1 VATERRSLTRPDGRV
16 VEFLVA
22 GPEDGLPL
30 VLHEGTPCGL
40 VLYSPTLRAATVR
53 GLRVILAA
61 RPGYEGSTPR
71 PGRRVVDVAEDTA
84 AVLDDLGAGT
94 FVTLGWSGGGP
105 HALACAAALP
115 GRCLAAGSIAGVAPY
130 TADGLDWLD
139 GMGPENV
146 AEFGAA
152 RRGEAAL
159 TEFLGR
165 EAAMLSTVTGESVA
179 SSLGGLVIEADKAV
193 LTGSSPLTSRPA
205 CEAALSS
212 GIAGWRDDDLAFVKD
227 WGFSLGWKSPS
238 PAPDDPAPVA
248 VWQGDQ
254 DQMVPFAHGQWLAG
268 QHPGARVHLMP
279 GEGHLSMTVRAFDRI
294 LDDLLD
300 LAGSRGV
307 TASAGAPLS
316 LRRRVSRT
324 AAGTGRT
331 RPARR
336 AAAASTR
343 RSGT

>member
-1 VATERRSLTRPDGRV
+1 MATGRRSLTRPDGRV
-16 VEFLVA
+16 IEFLVV

-40 VLYSPTLRAATVR
+40 VLYSPTLQAAAVR

-130 TADGLDWLD
+130 TADGLDWLG

-152 RRGEAAL
+152 LHDEAAL

-165 EAAMLSTVTGESVA
+165 EAAMMSAITGESVA
-179 SSLGGLVIEADKAV
+179 SSLGGLVIEADRAV
-193 LTGSSPLTSRPA
+193 LTGEFADHVAA
-205 CEAALSS
+205 CLRTALSS

-227 WGFSLGWKSPS
+227 WGFSLGWES
-238 PAPDDPAPVA
+238 PASVPADPAPVA

-268 QHPGARVHLMP
+268 AIRGARVHLMP

-300 LAGSRGV
+300 LA
-307 TASAGAPLS
+307 ASEPN
-316 LRRRVSRT
+316 
-324 AAGTGRT
+324 
-331 RPARR
+331 
-336 AAAASTR
+336 
-343 RSGT
+343 